1 MTPTCGRFG
10 GKTATGKL
18 IRGLIGIPR
27 CLTSRTAVP
36 NGIRYRLPTG
46 IQWNLVSDRAA

>member
-27 CLTSRTAVP
+27 RDSSRVP
-36 NGIRYRLPTG
+36 LRRRVCVDSTTG
-46 IQWNLVSDRAA
+46 GV